1 MRNGGKRDSQIENY
15 FGWLI
20 SLSTFINNRFLNFLA
35 NNISNY
41 GKYSIIKMKEIEVP
55 KHLRQFMLEGAQ
67 ATKLGDK
74 KGAKKQYRY
83 GNLHIREYDDKYTVH
98 MDKYDPRSDPIRHL
112 VWDAPEVLI
121 GLAGA
126 IIGGSKVGS
135 YHYNQNEN
143 SKQSS
148 VFSGLV
154 ASLITGYAAY
164 IISKKLKE

>member
-1 MRNGGKRDSQIENY
+1 MEKETVRSKIILVG
-15 FGWLI
+15 L
-20 SLSTFINNRFLNFLA
+20 SLSPLFINNRFLTFLA

-67 ATKLGDK
+67 ETKLGDK

-126 IIGGSKVGS
+126 VIGGSKVGS
-135 YHYNQNEN
+135 YLYNQNKN
-143 SKQSS
+143 TKQSS
-148 VFSGLV
+148 IFSGLI
-154 ASLITGYAAY
+154 ASLITGYASY
-164 IISKKLKE
+164 VISKKLKE

>member
-1 MRNGGKRDSQIENY
+1 MEKETAKSNLI
-15 FGWLI
+15 GWLI
-20 SLSTFINNRFLNFLA
+20 SLSTFIINNFLTFLA

-41 GKYSIIKMKEIEVP
+41 GEYSIIKMKEIEVP

-67 ATKLGDK
+67 ETKLGDK

-121 GLAGA
+121 GLVGA
-126 IIGGSKVGS
+126 VIGGSKVGS
-135 YHYNQNEN
+135 YLYNQNKN
-143 SKQSS
+143 TKQSS
-148 VFSGLV
+148 IFSGLI
-154 ASLITGYAAY
+154 ASLITGYASY
-164 IISKKLKE
+164 VISKKLKE